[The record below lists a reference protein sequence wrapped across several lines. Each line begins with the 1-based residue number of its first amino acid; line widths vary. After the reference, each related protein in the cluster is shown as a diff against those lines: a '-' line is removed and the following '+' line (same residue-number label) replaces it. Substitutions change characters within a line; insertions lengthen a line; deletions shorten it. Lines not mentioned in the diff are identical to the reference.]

1 MVIEKCLKLDN
12 IEEIQNVLAEA
23 DKDILIQEL
32 SSLSGGLLGECNNLD
47 FTQLELSLDKK
58 IIKGVRGSALST
70 FGNKD
75 RKSSVRIITDCE
87 NVCNALKKE
96 GFGILYKKGDGIL
109 AAAILQRKKNSSI
122 EKSRKALFI

>member
-23 DKDILIQEL
+23 DKDILMQEL

-47 FTQLELSLDKK
+47 FNQLELSLDKE

-75 RKSSVRIITDCE
+75 RSSSTRIISDCE
-87 NVCNALKKE
+87 NVCNALKSQ

-109 AAAILQRKKNSSI
+109 AAAILQRKKMT
-122 EKSRKALFI
+122 A